1 MRMLMCVGARVY
13 VCAWVR
19 VYINIYINI
28 FKRFHIVWRTCF
40 SDVSSLVGCWFAA
53 GEEEGEKEL
62 LAVITQMCR
71 IFLESFTS
79 HKNPSVFKTCFLLHT
94 LCTSRQ
100 FIAGPHEK
108 NTNKDIHS
116 FTHLRTVQFPIGYTC
131 GTCNFTQTG
140 PSSGIEPATVLMSL
154 ITQKSHFNPFHHSF
168 NSI

>member
-79 HKNPSVFKTCFLLHT
+79 HKNPSVFKTCFLPHT

-100 FIAGPHEK
+100 FIAGPHE
-108 NTNKDIHS
+108 NTNKDIH
-116 FTHLRTVQFPIGYTC
+116 THLHTYGQ
-131 GTCNFTQTG
+131 
-140 PSSGIEPATVLMSL
+140 
-154 ITQKSHFNPFHHSF
+154 F
-168 NSI
+168 NSQLATHAEHATSHRQVPAPESNPQPS